1 MIFIYAFMVYTND
14 NISRIFFFFFFILS
28 KFWFSRFLGGSKGQ
42 NIVHKKLCTLHLI
55 SKEPYIIWLS
65 FVVHKCKLMISPGFF
80 SKFWFFSKRTKNG
93 PKWEKILPVELDI
106 SGTIHHMIII
116 RGRKCKMIIFPGVF
130 FHFFKTLIFWFVS
143 GIKGQKMIQDDKNFC
158 LLCLISQESLFFVHM
173 QRRKYLLIFFQF
185 LIFVANNR
193 VKGLNMT

>member
-1 MIFIYAFMVYTND
+1 MI
-14 NISRIFFFFFFILS
+14 ISRVVFFILS
-28 KFWFSRFLGGSKGQ
+28 KF
-42 NIVHKKLCTLHLI
+42 VHKKLCPLHLI

-143 GIKGQKMIQDDKNFC
+143 GIKGQKWSKMTKISVCCALYLRNLY
-158 LLCLISQESLFFVHM
+158 LLCTCKKENISLYFFN
-173 QRRKYLLIFFQF
+173 F
-185 LIFVANNR
+185 
-193 VKGLNMT
+193 